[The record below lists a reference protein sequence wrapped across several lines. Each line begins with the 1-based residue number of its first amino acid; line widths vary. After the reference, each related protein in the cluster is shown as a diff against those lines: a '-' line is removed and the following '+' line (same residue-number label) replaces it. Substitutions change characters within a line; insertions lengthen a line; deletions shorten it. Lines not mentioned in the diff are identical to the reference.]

1 MNKSI
6 EEWKDIPGYE
16 GMYQVS
22 SFGRVKSV
30 RKFKKSKHGCNI
42 ALEEKVI
49 RPFVKSKKANYLR
62 VSLIKDGKRTK
73 YSVHRLVAMAF
84 IPNPNNLPQVNHKDE
99 NKENNRVD
107 NLEWCD
113 GKYNINYGTARE
125 RITKTQMETMSTM
138 KKVQCIET
146 GVIYKS
152 IKDAGRKLNIC
163 AENISA
169 VCNQTVRHNGKGV
182 KYIIKTAGGYHWRF
196 VEE

>member
-30 RKFKKSKHGCNI
+30 RKFRKGKHGCNI
-42 ALEEKVI
+42 ALEEKII
-49 RPFVKSKKANYLR
+49 RPFVKNKKYNYLR
-62 VSLIKDGKRTK
+62 VSITKDGKATK

-169 VCNQTVRHNGKGV
+169 VCNQTVRHNSKGV